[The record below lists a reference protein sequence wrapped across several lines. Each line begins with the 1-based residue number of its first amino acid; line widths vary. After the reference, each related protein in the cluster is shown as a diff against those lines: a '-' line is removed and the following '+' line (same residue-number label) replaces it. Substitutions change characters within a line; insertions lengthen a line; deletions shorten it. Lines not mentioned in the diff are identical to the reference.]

1 MANRTISVDWQE
13 TGLVGTIGYL
23 VNDID
28 GDPLRVHTTAGIV
41 ENPAGSG
48 IYTAEI
54 PTEWSGR
61 VIWAANGES
70 VDGYFDATTGPSVP
84 PPTVAIAPSV
94 FANSFEYVPVIS
106 KLDKVGIRIA
116 AIRNLS
122 TVGPGAGPGTGST
135 DRGRMFGRVTANGD
149 VLTVKLYADPARAVE
164 ICTGTGSLDDLY
176 FNRFIDLT
184 TGANGTHDEN
194 ARLAVTSLYAGDD
207 PRTADFICF
216 PSFADDA
223 DIFPDPSMCASLPGY
238 DTGLQGGGDVQ
249 KARGLA
255 IWQVKAV
262 KQLLTVNLPAAIP
275 HLFGGNGLSAL
286 VPMDEAE
293 ISFPDFRKIA
303 NVDQL
308 REAQAALAL
317 AMAADA
323 NRHLREFRDMADD
336 ARERLKQIMEDIR
349 LANEPADVEA
359 DETSEAIEGHG
370 GISFGSFER
379 G

>member
-1 MANRTISVDWQE
+1 MGNRTISVDWQE

-28 GDPLRVHTTAGIV
+28 GDLLRARTTAGIV

-61 VIWAANGES
+61 VIWDANGES
-70 VDGYFDATTGPSVP
+70 VDGYFDATTGATIP
-84 PPTVAIAPSV
+84 PPIAAIAPSV

-106 KLDKVGIRIA
+106 KADKVAIRIA

-122 TVGPGAGPGTGST
+122 TVGLGAGPGTGST
-135 DRGRMFGRVTANGD
+135 DRGRMFGRVTTAGG
-149 VLTVKLYADPARAVE
+149 VVSVKLYADPARAVE
-164 ICTGTGSLDDLY
+164 ICTGIGAVADIATG
-176 FNRFIDLT
+176 NWINLT
-184 TGANGTHDEN
+184 TGASGNHDEN
-194 ARLAVTSLYAGDD
+194 ARLAVTSLYAGAD

-223 DIFPDPSMCASLPGY
+223 DIFPDPSMCAALPGY
-238 DTGLQGGGDVQ
+238 DTGLQGGGDEE

-255 IWQVKAV
+255 IWHVKAV
-262 KQLLTVNLPAAIP
+262 KQLLTVYLPAAIP
-275 HLFGGNGLSAL
+275 HLFGGGGLSAL
-286 VPMDEAE
+286 VPMDEEE

-308 REAQAALAL
+308 REAQATLALAL
-317 AMAADA
+317 AADA
-323 NRHLREFRDMADD
+323 SRHLKEFRDIADA
-336 ARERLKQIMEDIR
+336 ARERLKEIMEAIR
-349 LANEPADVEA
+349 LANEPADIEA
-359 DETSEAIEGHG
+359 DATMEAEQGHG
-370 GISFGSFER
+370 GISFGTFNR